1 MASTCLTISDTIGSV
16 EGSVA
21 WLRDW
26 SSSSFL
32 VNMLSML
39 ANIIAGRENCK
50 EMSDNIFS
58 FITKVLVRIRVFTF
72 NYVGSHLRVQRTILL
87 SFAWQQLLLFK

>member
-1 MASTCLTISDTIGSV
+1 MLPFSCNDDHLCCVLLSLCGVASTCLTIGDTIGSV

-26 SSSSFL
+26 SSSAFL
-32 VNMLSML
+32 ASMLSVL

-50 EMSDNIFS
+50 ETDDNIFS
-58 FITKVLVRIRVFTF
+58 FITKVH
-72 NYVGSHLRVQRTILL
+72 S
-87 SFAWQQLLLFK
+87 